1 MKNLIIILSIVCLF
15 SVSDVYSENNFQE
28 PQENKSKQKT
38 EKQDNKSQKKENPSS
53 KTDTTTASKPLLS
66 SKIKKITPKKIN

>member
-1 MKNLIIILSIVCLF
+1 MKNIITILFIVGLF
-15 SVSDVYSENNFQE
+15 SVSNVYSGNNFQE
-28 PQENKSKQKT
+28 PKKNKTKQKT

-53 KTDTTTASKPLLS
+53 KTDTTTASKPSQS